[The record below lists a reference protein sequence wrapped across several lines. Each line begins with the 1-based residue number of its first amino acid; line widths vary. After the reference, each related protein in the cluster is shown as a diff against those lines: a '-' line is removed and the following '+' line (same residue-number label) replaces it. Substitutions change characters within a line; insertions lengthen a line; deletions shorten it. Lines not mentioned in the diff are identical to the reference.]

1 MPVMLAP
8 VDASNPVTSRQAE
21 ITQREDR
28 TAHIVVAAEL
38 TDSGDDTGNH
48 WEWW

>member
-1 MPVMLAP
+1 MPVMRAAF
-8 VDASNPVTSRQAE
+8 DATNPVTTRQAE

-38 TDSGDDTGNH
+38 TDSGYDTGNH
-48 WEWW
+48 WERW